1 MYSNRPSFSND
12 SRRSYEEVSSSQNT
26 RNPVHHRI
34 SRRSF
39 SRHPPAGSAESN
51 VDVFSVLD
59 SILGPPILQPS
70 SNDDLSFLDRVMESD
85 DLTCT
90 ETRLSRLATM
100 SQSQD
105 YAPIFPQKRL
115 EYQQVHADI
124 TVTDDIFDSLEK
136 YLNSFQTELKS
147 LSADMETLENRSQS
161 LNSKL
166 ITRQLAEQKLSSVV
180 EALIIPPSI
189 VRQISNGEISIQ
201 WLAALKY
208 IAQRQNELN
217 VLLQER
223 GEFAAIKAAKHHLDI
238 IASKS
243 VERIR
248 DFIGSRIKALRVFGV
263 NSQAIQKELLEFRD
277 LYAFLKTLN
286 LQLAGDLQQAYI
298 NTMRWYYHSYFSR
311 YIKSLE
317 KMNVHRVTKSVL
329 LGSDD
334 KKGGLFNK
342 STRSLMDNM
351 SLGNRANIISSD
363 DPSVILAQI
372 AEHSGSNA
380 SNNSSSNV
388 TYYMETGF
396 RSLNLA
402 LLDNATVEYQFLSDF
417 FKLKAGDS
425 INKVFNTIFD
435 HTFLLGQE
443 YTTKF
448 LAQDSYDAY
457 GILICIRLCRKL
469 EFELQHRRVPV
480 MESYLNLQLI
490 NLWPKFQ
497 SVMDAHCESL
507 HRSTSKM
514 TLHSFVSDSN
524 LAGNSALVPHP
535 LTQTFSSF
543 VAGILAL
550 CENDDSESE
559 PVARSLLRLR
569 NEFENVLTKLS
580 AAAFSA
586 SKREKFLY
594 NNYSLVSTILSDISG
609 PLAEQERSHF
619 LLLTEAYGNKG

>member
-1 MYSNRPSFSND
+1 MNSSRPSFTND
-12 SRRSYEEVSSSQNT
+12 RSLGPTFTNDRFLGPREPINAKPPA
-26 RNPVHHRI
+26 NRI
-34 SRRSF
+34 SRRSI
-39 SRHPPAGSAESN
+39 SRHPPSGSAESN
-51 VDVFSVLD
+51 INVFSVLD
-59 SILGPPILQPS
+59 SILGPPVLDS
-70 SNDDLSFLDRVMESD
+70 EDLSFLDRVMDGKTTSK
-85 DLTCT
+85 
-90 ETRLSRLATM
+90 ETKLSNLATKYRNR
-100 SQSQD
+100 D
-105 YAPIFPQKRL
+105 TTPIYPEKIS
-115 EYQQVHADI
+115 EYQQVHTDI
-124 TVTDDIFDSLEK
+124 VATDKMLGSLET
-136 YLNSFQTELKS
+136 YMSSFEVELNS
-147 LSADMETLENRSQS
+147 LSADMETLESRSRS
-161 LNSKL
+161 LNNKL
-166 ITRQLAEQKLSSVV
+166 ITRQQTEQSLSLVV

-189 VRQISNGEISIQ
+189 VRQISDGEISIQ

-208 IAQRQNELN
+208 LAQRQNELN
-217 VLLQER
+217 EILKER
-223 GEFAAIKAAKHHLDI
+223 GEYKAIKAAEQHLDVM
-238 IASKS
+238 ARKS

-277 LYAFLKTLN
+277 LFAFLNNQNHK
-286 LQLAGDLQQAYI
+286 LASDLLQAYI
-298 NTMRWYYHSYFSR
+298 NTMRWYYSSYFSR

-317 KMNVHRVTKSVL
+317 KMSIHHVAKSAL

-334 KKGGLFNK
+334 KKGSLFNK
-342 STRSLMDNM
+342 STMSLMDNLNIG
-351 SLGNRANIISSD
+351 SRANIISSD

-372 AEHSGSNA
+372 AENSGI
-380 SNNSSSNV
+380 SSNTSV
-388 TYYMETGF
+388 VYYMETGF
-396 RSLNLA
+396 RSFNLA

-417 FKLKAGDS
+417 FKLKAGDK

-435 HTFLLGQE
+435 KTFSLGQE

-448 LAQDSYDAY
+448 LTQDSYDAY

-514 TLHSFVSDSN
+514 SLHSFVSDSN
-524 LAGNSALVPHP
+524 LSGSSALVPHP
-535 LTQTFSSF
+535 LTQTFSNF
-543 VAGILAL
+543 VAGILSL
-550 CENDDSESE
+550 CENEDSESE

-580 AAAFSA
+580 TTAFSS
-586 SKREKFLY
+586 SKRETFLY

-609 PLAEQERSHF
+609 PLADQTKNHF
-619 LLLTEAYGNKG
+619 VLLTEAYKKE